1 MSTPPSPIVDA
12 LATLADAETQCAAAQ
27 LAQDIFAEV
36 FRKAFTPDPELLG
49 KTLADAEARCI
60 EWCQKG
66 ASSEEQ
72 LLRLAMLVTGL
83 DHWGLAYT
91 QTFSL
96 TAIPALTALIAAL
109 RSRLN
114 AQSDES
120 FQQFFAVIEQIESNV
135 VDFKVELRRS
145 IHLALWHAMAACETE
160 EDAESILKPLGGML
174 LGLSQ
179 QMPELGWRLVAD
191 ALAHIQ
197 VSLLN
202 ETSTLSDLARASTQ
216 KLFDSLRGAMPREQ
230 YQTILRHSSQ
240 AALAWQQARR
250 TSATH

>member
-1 MSTPPSPIVDA
+1 MSTTSSPIVDQ
-12 LATLADAETQCAAAQ
+12 LSTLANAATQCEAAQ

-36 FRKAFTPDPELLG
+36 FRNAFTPDPALLG
-49 KTLADAEARCI
+49 KVLAQAETRCI
-60 EWCQKG
+60 EWCQAG

-91 QTFSL
+91 QAFGL
-96 TAIPALTALIAAL
+96 TAIPALSALISSL
-109 RSRLN
+109 RGRLN
-114 AQSDES
+114 SQSDES
-120 FQQFFAVIEQIESNV
+120 FQLFFSVIEQIESNV
-135 VDFKVELRRS
+135 IDFKVELRRS
-145 IHLALWHAMAACETE
+145 IHLALWHAMTACETD

-174 LGLSQ
+174 LGVNQ
-179 QMPELGWRLVAD
+179 QMPEYGWRLVAD

-197 VSLLN
+197 IKLLS
-202 ETSTLSDLARASTQ
+202 ETEAPSDLARQNTQ
-216 KLFDSLRGAMPREQ
+216 KLFEALQQAMPREQ

-250 TSATH
+250 STTTH